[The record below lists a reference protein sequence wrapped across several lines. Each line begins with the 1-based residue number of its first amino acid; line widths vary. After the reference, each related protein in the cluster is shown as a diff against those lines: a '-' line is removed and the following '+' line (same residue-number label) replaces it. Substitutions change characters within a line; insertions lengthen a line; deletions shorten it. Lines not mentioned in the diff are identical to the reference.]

1 MSPLKCCKEAQKDIS
16 EKRDSVHDFLAIPND
31 VILLPCSIITPGL
44 FGWSHLGSFK
54 KRWKTALWKLEVS
67 LVSVRISIFIA
78 QLVTVEL
85 KCCPGNIRGG
95 EEGHFGTRKERYLEI
110 FKIETL

>member
-1 MSPLKCCKEAQKDIS
+1 MSPLKCHKEAQETLVKKETKS
-16 EKRDSVHDFLAIPND
+16 DFLPIPND
-31 VILLPCSIITPGL
+31 VILLPCSTIAPAL

-54 KRWKTALWKLEVS
+54 KLWKTALRKLEVS
-67 LVSVRISIFIA
+67 LKSARINTFTV

-95 EEGHFGTRKERYLEI
+95 EQGHFGTRKERYLK
-110 FKIETL
+110 FF